1 VLLLTPRAVAEVVLP
16 AGEASLL
23 ADLLKAESKQY
34 VERFGEPHR
43 GFE

>member
-1 VLLLTPRAVAEVVLP
+1 MAARAVAEVVIP

-23 ADLLKAESKQY
+23 ADLPKAESKQY
-34 VERFGEPHR
+34 IERFGEPHR